1 MKLISLVFPL
11 SQMSSLHEESL
22 LRSRGD
28 EGSPRKGLRIL
39 CIEDNEGDFVLVR
52 EHLRDAGFEVAPEV
66 ARAASLKEAITLLRD
81 EGKRGSGFDVI
92 LLDLSLPDSHGPE
105 TLDHVNQAAKDVPVI
120 ILSGNEDRDLAVN
133 MVHRGAQDYL
143 PKHFLSGDLLL
154 RSILYALERQRSRL
168 EMSALN
174 GRLTQTTHDL
184 KTAQMQL
191 IQAEKL
197 DSLGRLAAGVA
208 HEVKNPLATLQMG
221 VDYFSRHVEDI
232 GDSGQMMVEHMQE
245 AITNAD
251 RIIRGMVDYSRSDSL
266 KLELRNINVIVR
278 KALRMVRHE
287 VIRNN
292 VKVDRHLATPI
303 PAVRVDEGKVEQVL
317 INLMVN
323 AIQAMGSAG
332 RGNGERPLHIETF
345 WGQLEA
351 IDRDL
356 GLRDYDRL
364 RVQDHAV
371 VVEIRDQG
379 PGIPEDK
386 LTRVFEPFFT
396 TKPTGEGT
404 GLGMSV
410 AKNII
415 DLHRGHIQIS
425 NVENPRGLRVRIFLK
440 AYELTDRMK
449 RLTPSSALP
458 SSET

>member
-1 MKLISLVFPL
+1 LK
-11 SQMSSLHEESL
+11 
-22 LRSRGD
+22 
-28 EGSPRKGLRIL
+28 IL
-39 CIEDNEGDFVLVR
+39 CIEDNEGDFVLLKN
-52 EHLRDAGFEVAPEV
+52 HLRDARFEKAPEV
-66 ARAASLKEAITLLRD
+66 VRAASLKEALELLDRH
-81 EGKRGSGFDVI
+81 KKQTPGFDVI
-92 LLDLSLPDSHGPE
+92 LLDMSLPDSYGPD
-105 TLDHVNQAAKDVPVI
+105 TLAPVNAAARDVPVI
-120 ILSGNEDRDLAVN
+120 ILSGNEDRDFAVE
-133 MVHRGAQDYL
+133 MVQRGVQDYL

-154 RSILYALERQRSRL
+154 RSILFALERQRSRL

-174 GRLTQTTHDL
+174 SRLKRTTHDL

-221 VDYFSRHVEDI
+221 VDFFCRHVEDL
-232 GDSGQMMVEHMQE
+232 GDSGEMMVQHMQE

-266 KLELRNINVIVR
+266 EMELCNINVIVR

-287 VIRNN
+287 IIRHN
-292 VKVDRHLATPI
+292 VKVEREFAAPV
-303 PAVRVDEGKVEQVL
+303 PAVKVDEGKVEQVL

-323 AIQAMGSAG
+323 AIQAMASGSSNDG
-332 RGNGERPLHIETF
+332 KRSLSIRTL
-345 WGQLEA
+345 WGQIEA

-356 GLRDYDRL
+356 GLREYDRL

-371 VVEIRDQG
+371 IVEIRDQG
-379 PGIPEDK
+379 PGIPEDR
-386 LTRVFEPFFT
+386 LTRVFEPFYT
-396 TKPTGEGT
+396 TKPSGEGT

-415 DLHRGHIQIS
+415 DLHRGYMQIT
-425 NVENPRGLRVRIFLK
+425 NVENPRGLRVRIFLR

-449 RLTPSSALP
+449 RLTPAPALP
-458 SSET
+458 ACETETAEIT

>member
-1 MKLISLVFPL
+1 MNSFRPDSL
-11 SQMSSLHEESL
+11 SSSGLAD
-22 LRSRGD
+22 GD
-28 EGSPRKGLRIL
+28 STSTSKRLNIL
-39 CIEDNEGDFVLVR
+39 CIEDNEGDFVLLER
-52 EHLRDAGFEVAPEV
+52 HLQDAGFEVAPV
-66 ARAASLKEAITLLRD
+66 VSRAASLREALTMLNRQ
-81 EGKRGSGFDVI
+81 GKRSPGFDVI
-92 LLDLSLPDSHGPE
+92 LLDMSLPDSYGPD
-105 TLDHVNQAAKDVPVI
+105 TFAPVNAAARDVPVI
-120 ILSGNEDRDLAVN
+120 ILSGNEDRDFAVE
-133 MVHRGAQDYL
+133 MVQRGVQDYL
-143 PKHFLSGDLLL
+143 PKNVLSGDLLL
-154 RSILYALERQRSRL
+154 RSILFALERQRSRL

-174 GRLTQTTHDL
+174 GRLKRTTHDL

-221 VDYFSRHVEDI
+221 VDFFCRHVEDL

-266 KLELRNINVIVR
+266 EMELCNINVIVR

-287 VIRNN
+287 IIKYN
-292 VKVDRHLATPI
+292 VKVDREFAAPI
-303 PAVRVDEGKVEQVL
+303 PAVRVDDGKVEQVL

-323 AIQAMGSAG
+323 AIQAMASGE
-332 RGNGERPLHIETF
+332 GNGNNRSLSVKTY
-345 WGQLEA
+345 WGQIES

-364 RVQDHAV
+364 RVQDPAV
-371 VVEIRDQG
+371 IVEIRDQG

-386 LTRVFEPFFT
+386 LTRVFEPFYT
-396 TKPTGEGT
+396 TKPSGEGT

-410 AKNII
+410 AKNIV
-415 DLHRGHIQIS
+415 DLHRGHMQVT
-425 NVENPRGLRVRIFLK
+425 NVENPRGLRVRIFLR

-449 RLTPSSALP
+449 RLTPATALP
-458 SSET
+458 ACETETADIT

>member
-1 MKLISLVFPL
+1 MPSTASLKIF
-11 SQMSSLHEESL
+11 
-22 LRSRGD
+22 
-28 EGSPRKGLRIL
+28 
-39 CIEDNEGDFVLVR
+39 CIEDNEGDFILIR
-52 EHLRDAGFEVAPEV
+52 EHLRDVEFETAPEV
-66 ARAASLKEAITLLRD
+66 SRASSLQEAITLLESAVR
-81 EGKRGSGFDVI
+81 EVRVPDVI
-92 LLDLSLPDSHGPE
+92 LLDLSLPDSHGPD
-105 TLDHVNQAAKDVPVI
+105 TLDSVNQAAPDVPVI
-120 ILSGNEDRDLAVN
+120 ILSGNDDRDLAVK
-133 MVHRGAQDYL
+133 MVQRGAQDYL
-143 PKHFLSGDLLL
+143 PKQFLSGDLLL

-168 EMSALN
+168 EMTALN
-174 GRLTQTTHDL
+174 RQLRRTTHDL

-221 VDYFSRHVEDI
+221 VDFFSRRADEI
-232 GDSGQMMVEHMQE
+232 GDSGKMMVQHMQE
-245 AITNAD
+245 AITSAD
-251 RIIRGMVDYSRSDSL
+251 GIIRGMVDYSRSDAL
-266 KLELRNINVIVR
+266 KLELRNINVVVR

-287 VIRNN
+287 ILKHN
-292 VKVDRHLATPI
+292 VKVERRFTSPI
-303 PAVRVDEGKVEQVL
+303 PAVRIDDGKVEQVL

-323 AIQAMGSAG
+323 AIQAMSRNDGD
-332 RGNGERPLHIETF
+332 RPLIVETF
-345 WGQLEA
+345 WGQLET

-356 GLRDYDRL
+356 GMRDYDRL

-415 DLHRGHIQIS
+415 DLHRGHIQIC
-425 NVENPRGLRVRIFLK
+425 NVDDPRGLRVRIFLK
-440 AYELTDRMK
+440 AYELTDRLK
-449 RLTPSSALP
+449 HLTPGDSLP
-458 SSET
+458 AAETKTPART